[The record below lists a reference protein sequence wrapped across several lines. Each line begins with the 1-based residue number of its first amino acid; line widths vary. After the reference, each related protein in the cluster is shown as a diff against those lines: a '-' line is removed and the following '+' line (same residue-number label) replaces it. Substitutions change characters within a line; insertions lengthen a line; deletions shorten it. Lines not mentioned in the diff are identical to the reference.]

1 MLFIFLKTH
10 LLLSPFMEAGRV
22 YHLLLLPDIIQEETE
37 WDFHS
42 HKAFTDRHSIYL
54 LPWDLTASLK

>member
-1 MLFIFLKTH
+1 MLFIFLRTH

-37 WDFHS
+37 WDYPQSQSFH
-42 HKAFTDRHSIYL
+42 
-54 LPWDLTASLK
+54 